1 MAALDATPD
10 ESAQVIASMVEVA
23 VEAPS
28 APDPAALGLPC
39 FIMGVVVLGLTLVGV
54 VPAAAVGAPLAIIL
68 AATSMGLVITTVWAA
83 AVGQTAVAAIFGIF
97 AAFWLSYA
105 ALVFGLLHN
114 WFGLAATAVTATE
127 ELFLITWLIIVVM
140 LTLATLRLPVAF
152 TTVFVLVGLAVLL
165 VLLGTEEASA
175 GLTKTG
181 GYLALASAVVGVYLF
196 FNSLSQATG
205 GPGLPLGKPTISG

>member
-181 GYLALASAVVGVYLF
+181 GYLALASAAVGVYLF